1 MELKIQEAKGLA
13 VDILTSRGMR
23 HDYAGMVADHLV
35 DAAMAGHAFAGLPRV
50 LALVEALEK
59 KPPATAVTVVREN
72 RNSALI
78 DGGDNNGYVT
88 SVIGVDKA
96 IALAKASGI
105 GIVGVRNTWF
115 SGRLAYYVERAAHQN
130 LIAFH
135 TANSTA
141 RVAPY
146 GGIDAIFGTNPL
158 AFAFPC
164 EGEPLVVDVGTS
176 AATWGELLLRKRT
189 GRKLDSNMAVDA
201 AGQITD
207 DPSAGLVGAILPWG
221 GHRGSGL
228 SLAVQVLGILAGSKL
243 VIDDVDQYGFFFMV
257 FDPELLMPL
266 GEFKSKVAQ
275 LRGILH
281 RSRPT
286 LGAERVRL
294 PGEGSQAWR
303 KRGLDAGTIMVDDKI
318 YDALLALRG
327 SSGARVAER
336 SSA

>member
-1 MELKIQEAKGLA
+1 MELKIEEAKGLA
-13 VDILTSRGMR
+13 IDILTSRGMR

-59 KPPATAVTVVREN
+59 KPPAAPVTVLRED
-72 RNSALI
+72 RQSALI

-115 SGRLAYYVERAAHQN
+115 SGRLAYYVERAARQN

-141 RVAPY
+141 RVAPH
-146 GGIDAIFGTNPL
+146 GGIDPIFGTNPV

-164 EGEPLVVDVGTS
+164 EGEPLVVDLGTS

-201 AGQITD
+201 SGEITD
-207 DPSAGLVGAILPWG
+207 DPAAALKGAILPWG
-221 GHRGSGL
+221 EHRGYGL
-228 SLAVQVLGILAGSKL
+228 SLVVQVLGILAGSKV
-243 VIDDVDQYGFFFMV
+243 VIDDVEQYGFFFTV
-257 FDPELLMPL
+257 FNPELLMPVD
-266 GEFKSKVAQ
+266 EFKSKVAQ
-275 LRGILH
+275 LRDILH

-286 LGAERVRL
+286 PSGERVRV
-294 PGEGSQAWR
+294 PGEGSQARR
-303 KRGLDAGTIMVDDKI
+303 KRGLDRGTVMVDDKI
-318 YDALLALRG
+318 YDALLALRE
-327 SSGARVAER
+327 SSRARAAER
-336 SSA
+336 GSA